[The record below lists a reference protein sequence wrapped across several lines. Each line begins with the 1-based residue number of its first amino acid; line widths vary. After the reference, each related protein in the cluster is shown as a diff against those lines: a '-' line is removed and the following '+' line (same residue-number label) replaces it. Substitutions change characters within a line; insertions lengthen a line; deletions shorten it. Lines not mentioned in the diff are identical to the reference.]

1 MSSNHNLFPKN
12 SPIGLLWLSLARS
25 FLLVF
30 IPAYTSCY
38 PLTGTAGV
46 FEYQPGPDSSQDIW
60 TTSVYSYAPG
70 GQYPGGGRDD
80 NWLRIGGWGDYYHAL
95 LQFDLTGLPG
105 QVEEARIDLFATRSN
120 YNPNWSTIPTAMYL
134 DRITEPWD

>member
-60 TTSVYSYAPG
+60 TTIDFQKINFQWHIKNPQLFGKVEGHHTSYKHDQINRG
-70 GQYPGGGRDD
+70 
-80 NWLRIGGWGDYYHAL
+80 
-95 LQFDLTGLPG
+95 
-105 QVEEARIDLFATRSN
+105 
-120 YNPNWSTIPTAMYL
+120 
-134 DRITEPWD
+134 